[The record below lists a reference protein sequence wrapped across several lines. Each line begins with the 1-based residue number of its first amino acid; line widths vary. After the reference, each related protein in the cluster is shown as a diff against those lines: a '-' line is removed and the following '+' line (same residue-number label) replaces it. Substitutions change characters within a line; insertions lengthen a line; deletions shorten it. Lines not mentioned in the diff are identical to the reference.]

1 MRHEK
6 QLAKIKLLQNK
17 GHSIEEIQC
26 AAIMQLEETLKIFT
40 ETAMEKMSE
49 DYNGAD

>member
-26 AAIMQLEETLKIFT
+26 AAIMQLEDTLNVFT
-40 ETAMEKMSE
+40 NTMMEKIRE
-49 DYNGAD
+49 DDNGAD